1 MKVKT
6 FGVLAGVLVLIMCGN
21 LLAQRPAPA
30 PRPFEYFGEYFELPP
45 MPPMP
50 PMPAMPPMPPMPPM
64 PEMPLMPAMPE
75 MPFGFAFAGQA
86 GQSADPETRLQQE
99 VFRSLLR
106 NNADRAIE
114 LATERLKTNP
124 ADPVVLGNLSA
135 IASSGS
141 AKAQPLL
148 LSIAKTSTS
157 TPARRDATMSIVRNR
172 DDKDALALLEDLY
185 KANADNVEVRRV
197 VVSSIGRMS
206 DPRAV
211 TVLANIVRN
220 DTDESIRRSAIRA
233 LGSRQDQESMKVLEE
248 LLKQAPPRRG

>member
-1 MKVKT
+1 MPE
-6 FGVLAGVLVLIMCGN
+6 M
-21 LLAQRPAPA
+21 P
-30 PRPFEYFGEYFELPP
+30 E

-50 PMPAMPPMPPMPPM
+50 PMPSFNFHY
-64 PEMPLMPAMPE
+64 E
-75 MPFGFAFAGQA
+75 PFELTIAGQA
-86 GQSADPETRLQQE
+86 AQSADPETRLQQE

-124 ADPVVLGNLSA
+124 ADPVILGNLSA
-135 IASSGS
+135 IANSGS

-157 TPARRDATMSIVRNR
+157 TPARREATLSVVRNR

-233 LGSRQDQESMKVLEE
+233 LGTRQDQESMKVLEE
-248 LLKQAPPRRG
+248 LLKAAPRRG

>member
-1 MKVKT
+1 
-6 FGVLAGVLVLIMCGN
+6 
-21 LLAQRPAPA
+21 
-30 PRPFEYFGEYFELPP
+30 
-45 MPPMP
+45 
-50 PMPAMPPMPPMPPM
+50 MPAF
-64 PEMPLMPAMPE
+64 EFNYE
-75 MPFGFAFAGQA
+75 PFKLAIAGQA

-106 NNADRAIE
+106 NNADRAID

-124 ADPVVLGNLSA
+124 SDPVILGNLSA
-135 IASSGS
+135 IANSGS
-141 AKAQPLL
+141 PKAQQLL

-157 TPARRDATMSIVRNR
+157 TPARREATLSIVRNR

-233 LGSRQDQESMKVLEE
+233 LGTRQDQESMKVLEE
-248 LLKQAPPRRG
+248 LLKQVPRRG

>member
-1 MKVKT
+1 MPS
-6 FGVLAGVLVLIMCGN
+6 FN
-21 LLAQRPAPA
+21 FHYE
-30 PRPFEYFGEYFELPP
+30 PFEQLAIAAQG
-45 MPPMP
+45 
-50 PMPAMPPMPPMPPM
+50 
-64 PEMPLMPAMPE
+64 
-75 MPFGFAFAGQA
+75 

-106 NNADRAIE
+106 NNADRAID

-124 ADPVVLGNLSA
+124 ADPVILGNLGA
-135 IASSGS
+135 IANSGS

-157 TPARRDATMSIVRNR
+157 TPARREATLSVVRNR

-233 LGSRQDQESMKVLEE
+233 LGTRQDQESMKVLEE
-248 LLKQAPPRRG
+248 LLKAAPRRG

>member
-1 MKVKT
+1 
-6 FGVLAGVLVLIMCGN
+6 
-21 LLAQRPAPA
+21 
-30 PRPFEYFGEYFELPP
+30 
-45 MPPMP
+45 
-50 PMPAMPPMPPMPPM
+50 M
-64 PEMPLMPAMPE
+64 PEMPLMPE
-75 MPFGFAFAGQA
+75 TPFGFAFAGQA

-106 NNADRAIE
+106 NNADRAID

-124 ADPVVLGNLSA
+124 ADPVVLGNLGA
-135 IASSGS
+135 IATSGS

-148 LSIAKTSTS
+148 LTIAKTSTS